1 MEYKKR
7 ARYIAEVETV
17 WSLGTLL
24 YMMLVGHEPYWDE
37 DRKATETLIFEYTA
51 SKAPPT
57 QKEKHSFKQKFKG
70 MMGKK
75 KATPNL
81 DERFSLSRGEY
92 MDTIM

>member
-1 MEYKKR
+1 SLPVEYKKR

-17 WSLGTLL
+17 WSLGSLL

-37 DRKATETLIFEYTA
+37 DRKATETLIFEYTT
-51 SKAPPT
+51 SKAPPS
-57 QKEKHSFKQKFKG
+57 QKEKYAFKQKFEG

-81 DERFSLSRGEY
+81 DERFSLSRGE
-92 MDTIM
+92 